1 MLEMI
6 VSQFAT
12 FAENRSII
20 LVLTISI
27 LRFLEYWCLTMSAY
41 PQVNLLAAETLQ
53 DVGRIIDRFNVF
65 QAVLVYVVVCNRGVG
80 GFICV

>member
-1 MLEMI
+1 
-6 VSQFAT
+6 
-12 FAENRSII
+12 
-20 LVLTISI
+20 
-27 LRFLEYWCLTMSAY
+27 MSAY